1 METENMR
8 KIQSWLTCLVRSR
21 LAEMLVFC
29 ISLGAIC
36 FPPAEAGA
44 PIMLG
49 MGDSIG
55 EGVQSADANLRTQ
68 RFSYLKLLARQ
79 VGTRFPLPLIVSSPL
94 GVIGDTTFRSRLRP
108 YVAASNLSV
117 AGADVHSLLYDRA
130 DALSEDEINSETDLV
145 LFPRVG
151 SQMEIAESIGA
162 PFIVCWI
169 GNNDVLSAALSFYQL
184 DASQM
189 TPVEEFE
196 ADFKEIA
203 LTFGELRSRV
213 VFVNIPDVTKIGF
226 LVDHQDLMKFLG
238 SDFDLPGGHFT
249 TIVVMLLIRLGL
261 DDGSLLK
268 HPNFVL
274 DLDEVKLIQ
283 ERIEIFNEI
292 IKDAAESIG
301 MPVVDINALFD
312 EIHEDPPT
320 FFGIPVTPR
329 FLGGIFS
336 LDGVHPSN
344 IGHALAANAFIETI
358 NSHFDVDIPLVS
370 DRDLHRIF
378 LRDPFQ
384 DKDGDGRV
392 RGRFGAGLLETLG
405 PGLGISG
412 DKNDFVPDGFSPPI
426 DPALGRQFIQRFLAL
441 QGRDSQMASEW
452 NKWDAIEAFRHI
464 FGVEVFDRSV
474 KRLTEGKRDHQ

>member
-1 METENMR
+1 MR
-8 KIQSWLTCLVRSR
+8 NILVLSRTSVGRR
-21 LAEMLVFC
+21 LAEILVFC
-29 ISLGAIC
+29 VCLGVFC
-36 FPPAEAGA
+36 FSSAEAQV

-68 RFSYLKLLARQ
+68 RFSYLKLLAGQ

-130 DALSEDEINSETDLV
+130 DALSEDEIDSETDLV

-151 SQMEIAESIGA
+151 SQMEIAESIGGA

-196 ADFKEIA
+196 PDFKEIA
-203 LTFGELRSRV
+203 LTFWALRSNV
-213 VFVNIPDVTKIGF
+213 VFANIPDVTKIGF
-226 LVDHQDLMKFLG
+226 LVDRQDLMKFLG
-238 SDFDLPGGHFT
+238 SDFDLPEGHFT

-268 HPNFVL
+268 DPDFVL
-274 DLDEVKLIQ
+274 DSDEVALIQ
-283 ERIEIFNEI
+283 ERTEIFNEI

-312 EIHEDPPT
+312 EIDKNPPT

-358 NSHFDVDIPLVS
+358 NSHFHVEIPLVS
-370 DRDLHRIF
+370 DRDLHGIF
-378 LRDPFQ
+378 LMDPFQ

-405 PGLGISG
+405 PVLGISG
-412 DKNDFVPDGFSPPI
+412 DKNDFVPDGFPPQI

-441 QGRDSQMASEW
+441 QGGDSQMASEW

-464 FGVEVFDRSV
+464 FGVEVFDKSV
-474 KRLTEGKRDHQ
+474 KHLMEGKRAHQ